1 MEKVVFTDPQT
12 QEELEFAVEEQ
23 TQLNG
28 TNYLLVSDGG
38 ESGECDAYILK
49 EVRSGEEEVYYQL
62 VADDVELAALA
73 KIFAELTDEE
83 TDVVY

>member
-1 MEKVVFTDPQT
+1 MEKVIFTDPQT
-12 QEELEFAVEEQ
+12 GGETVFVVEEE

-38 ESGECDAYILK
+38 ESGECEAYVLK
-49 EVRSGEEEVYYQL
+49 EVHTEDEEVIYQA
-62 VADDVELAALA
+62 VNDDVELAALA

-83 TDVVY
+83 TDVVF